1 MLCAMTI
8 DASTNPPP
16 PADGGHNS
24 DRDVAAI
31 GIRLLD
37 DAYAAW
43 AVAESECEC
52 ALRAW
57 QESHSQAMRY
67 PAYRAA
73 LDREEA
79 AARDLER
86 LTEIAAS
93 YSAPAA

>member
-1 MLCAMTI
+1 MTI
-8 DASTNPPP
+8 DASTNPAP
-16 PADGGHNS
+16 PADGGKNT

-43 AVAESECEC
+43 AAAEGECEC

-57 QESHSQAMRY
+57 QESHRPPAAY

-93 YSAPAA
+93 YPALAAAA